1 MSMSETSKSLLSG
14 PILDRTP
21 SNAVEA
27 AQMMWAEKM
36 KARYEATT
44 DPERMLEERDGWRF
58 WNDEGMPYMAILVD
72 QVSQQVWLSADTHTT
87 ISDHVDADVQLSTD
101 LERWGSGMK
110 YTVTESGKYGEAAR
124 AAMPNKPVAELVD
137 PAVLL
142 ERDANALLV
151 QVANLNREPSESQLR
166 LFAERLAD
174 CQGRLTALSDQ
185 LSSIESTIDLAAVAV
200 TDSLD

>member
-1 MSMSETSKSLLSG
+1 MSMSETTKSILSG
-14 PILDRTP
+14 PILDRVPT
-21 SNAVEA
+21 NAVEA

-36 KARYEATT
+36 KSRYSEPTNP
-44 DPERMLEERDGWRF
+44 DRMLEERDGWRF

-72 QVSQQVWLSADTHTT
+72 ANGQQIWLSADTHTT
-87 ISDHVDADVQLSTD
+87 ISDHVEADVQLSMD
-101 LERWGSGMK
+101 LEKWGSGMK

-124 AAMPNKPVAELVD
+124 AAMPSKPVAELVD

-174 CQGRLTALSDQ
+174 CQGRLSALSDQ
-185 LSSIESTIDLAAVAV
+185 LASIESTIDLAAVAV